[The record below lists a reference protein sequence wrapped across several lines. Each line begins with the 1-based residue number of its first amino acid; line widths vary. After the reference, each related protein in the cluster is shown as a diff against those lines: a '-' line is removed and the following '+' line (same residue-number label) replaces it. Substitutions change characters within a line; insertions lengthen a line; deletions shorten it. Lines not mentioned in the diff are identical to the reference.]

1 MLIKMPSVPELSKKE
16 FENFISKGIVVIDFF
31 AEWCMPCLMMSP
43 ILEELNQKFNGKIKF
58 GKVNVDDNQE
68 LAGKFK
74 VQSIPNLIVFKD
86 GKQVNQFI
94 GSNSA
99 EDLEEKLKRIK

>member
-1 MLIKMPSVPELSKKE
+1 MTNTIPELSKKE
-16 FENFISKGIVVIDFF
+16 FDVFISKGIVVIDFF

-43 ILEELNQKFNGKIKF
+43 IIEELNQKFNGKIKF
-58 GKVNVDDNQE
+58 GKINVDDNQE
-68 LAGKFK
+68 LAAKFK

-94 GSNSA
+94 GSSSA
-99 EDLEEKLKRIK
+99 EDLEEKLKKIK